1 MVHILRREHVSDN
14 WFSALGWTP
23 ESQRAGQRSKTT
35 WKRTIERKINK
46 AGTWDR
52 KCWSESE
59 MNLCA
64 YWQEV
69 MMKMKPRGVKI
80 LTRTALSTVLHP
92 AQRTAMI

>member
-46 AGTWDR
+46 ADMGQKVLVR
-52 KCWSESE
+52 KRDDL
-59 MNLCA
+59 MRLLA
-64 YWQEV
+64 
-69 MMKMKPRGVKI
+69 
-80 LTRTALSTVLHP
+80 
-92 AQRTAMI
+92 